1 MTILLDGPA
10 VPGSLRRM
18 NRLTI
23 LRLLRQMGPVTK
35 PELARAQGVSRP
47 TVSKVVDR
55 LELDGLAT
63 AVGVGR
69 PTSSGGKPPVLYE
82 FNALGVRSGA
92 IFLRVNSAQFAVVDG
107 NGHALGLLE
116 RPLGADRRPEPVV
129 NLLAETFHQLLTTLA
144 LAPDQLLGVGVG
156 VPGLASVKQGV
167 VHFAPHMPE
176 WQNVPL
182 GALLAARLGAEV
194 WVDNDSHV
202 QALAERQFGMGRDN
216 NEFISI
222 QSGVGLSAAY
232 YLHGALYRGFDDT
245 AGEVGHMTIQEDGP
259 ACSCGNQGCW
269 EALASTTALVESA
282 CRTAEGDW
290 APPGWLQLSAKDASR
305 VRDGAPLDAQEI
317 GAIVAE
323 IFAAARAGQPEA
335 RALAQR
341 HAYHFGVGVA
351 SIVNAL
357 NPRRIIIWGDST
369 AGGELFL
376 TTVRDVVR
384 QRSLARPREM
394 CEITFSQLGPNVG
407 LLGAAS
413 LAFTA
418 LFDGVTMG

>member
-10 VPGSLRRM
+10 VPGSLRRI

-35 PELARAQGVSRP
+35 PALALAQGVSRP
-47 TVSKVVDR
+47 TVSKVVDK

-69 PTSSGGKPPVLYE
+69 PTASGGKPPVLYT
-82 FNALGVRSGA
+82 FNAAGVRSGA

-116 RPLGADRRPEPVV
+116 RSLGADRRPEPVV
-129 NLLAETFHQLLTTLA
+129 NLLAEAFHELLTTLA
-144 LAPDQLLGVGVG
+144 LRPAQLLGVGVG

-167 VHFAPHMPE
+167 VHYAPHMPE

-182 GALLAARLGAEV
+182 GALLASRLGAEV

-216 NEFISI
+216 HEFISI

-232 YLHGALYRGFDDT
+232 FLHGALYRGFDDT

-269 EALASTTALVESA
+269 EALASTTALVERA
-282 CRTAEGDW
+282 CRLSDGGW
-290 APPGWLQLSAKDASR
+290 ALPAWLRTSEVDVGRLRGGVA
-305 VRDGAPLDAQEI
+305 LDSQEI
-317 GAIVAE
+317 ATISAA
-323 IFAAARAGQPEA
+323 IFAAARAGRPEA
-335 RALAQR
+335 RALAQW

-357 NPRRIIIWGDST
+357 NPRRIIIWGDSI
-369 AGGELFL
+369 AGGDLFL
-376 TTVRDVVR
+376 TTVREVVR

-394 CEITFSQLGPNVG
+394 CEIIFSQLGQNVG